1 MSLQSKSRKVKYN
14 LFYKK
19 NLESKLN
26 KVDKLNMGAGDYI
39 ITGWLNIGIYSE
51 DDIRWGT
58 VKEKNGALIMN
69 YNINYDIPI
78 KTNSIKYIYSSH
90 MIEHLN
96 FNDGI
101 KFLEKCYKILK
112 NDGIIRLVF
121 PDLQLWVKNYYESNN
136 EFFIQYYNHTMS
148 INELPELKTN
158 GEIFMSQIYNWGHNW
173 GYDYDSIKDIL
184 QRSGFKDIKRMAFHE
199 SQIPNI
205 MEIEPD
211 IEERKLESI
220 YVEVKK

>member
-78 KTNSIKYIYSSH
+78 KTNSIKYI
-90 MIEHLN
+90 
-96 FNDGI
+96 
-101 KFLEKCYKILK
+101 
-112 NDGIIRLVF
+112 
-121 PDLQLWVKNYYESNN
+121 
-136 EFFIQYYNHTMS
+136 
-148 INELPELKTN
+148 
-158 GEIFMSQIYNWGHNW
+158 
-173 GYDYDSIKDIL
+173 
-184 QRSGFKDIKRMAFHE
+184 
-199 SQIPNI
+199 
-205 MEIEPD
+205 
-211 IEERKLESI
+211 
-220 YVEVKK
+220 